1 MKKLTN
7 KQKTILKRV
16 LFGIQCAL
24 IIVCVVFSIIVVAN
38 PGGFTDDKRGKR
50 SLFMTVESDSMS
62 PTIDKSDLIIT
73 SKPIETG
80 CYDLGTVVTF
90 VDKDGGFLF
99 YNTHRIVG
107 YKFTENSSDTNVLIA
122 YKFVSDGTDK
132 LENFNDILERY
143 PQAEFKSYITRG
155 DKYTLEKAG
164 KTDIS
169 QITDFSI
176 GAEMDDDIEHYN
188 STIVAQLDYTIGGL
202 GGALKWL
209 REPTNFFLVII
220 LPLILLFAYNIFSIV
235 RIIVKGKI
243 QKAKDESKID
253 ENEIKRQAIK
263 DYFMS
268 MGLSSEEATNK
279 AYEQFPLKTETNKIE
294 NNANEPVLE
303 ENKTEEL
310 SQENIEENKD

>member
-1 MKKLTN
+1 MKKLTD

-38 PGGFTDDKRGKR
+38 PGGFNDDKSGRR
-50 SLFMTVESDSMS
+50 SLFMTVESPSMS
-62 PTIDKSDLIIT
+62 PTIDESDLIIT
-73 SKPIETG
+73 SKPIESG
-80 CYDLGTVVTF
+80 YYDLGTVVTF

-107 YKFTENSSDTNVLIA
+107 YRYFDQTGTYTEGNVVYL
-122 YKFVSDGTDK
+122 KVGT
-132 LENFNDILERY
+132 LETAEQFATLY
-143 PQAEFKSYITRG
+143 PNYTIHSYVTRG
-155 DKYTLEKAG
+155 DKYTLSESG

-169 QITDFSI
+169 QVTDFSI
-176 GAEMDDDIEHYN
+176 GANLDDDIPHVN

-202 GGALKWL
+202 GSALKWL
-209 REPTNFFLVII
+209 REPTNFFLIII
-220 LPLILLFAYNIFSIV
+220 LPLILLFAYNIFSMV

-243 QKAKDESKID
+243 QKAKEENKID

-268 MGLSSEEATNK
+268 IGLSSEEATNK
-279 AYEQFPLKTETNKIE
+279 AYEQFPLKTETNKEE
-294 NNANEPVLE
+294 NNADETVLD

-310 SQENIEENKD
+310 SQENIEEIKD

>member
-1 MKKLTN
+1 MKKLTD

-24 IIVCVVFSIIVVAN
+24 IIVCVIFSIIVVAN
-38 PGGFTDDKRGKR
+38 PGGFNDDKSGKR

-62 PTIDKSDLIIT
+62 PTIDKNDLIIT
-73 SKPIETG
+73 DKPIETG
-80 CYDLGTVVTF
+80 HYDLGTVVTF
-90 VDKDGGFLF
+90 VDKAGGLLF

-107 YKFTENSSDTNVLIA
+107 YRYFDQTGKYVEGNVVYL
-122 YKFVSDGTDK
+122 KVGT
-132 LENFNDILERY
+132 LETIEQFESLY
-143 PQAEFKSYITRG
+143 PNYTFHSYVTRG

-169 QITDFSI
+169 QVTDFSI
-176 GAEMDDDIEHYN
+176 GADKDDNIVHVN

-209 REPTNFFLVII
+209 RDPSNFFLVII
-220 LPLILLFAYNIFSIV
+220 LPLILLFAYNIFSMV

-268 MGLSSEEATNK
+268 TGLSIEEATNK
-279 AYEQFPLKTETNKIE
+279 AYEQFPIKTETKKEE
-294 NNANEPVLE
+294 NNADEPVLE
-303 ENKTEEL
+303 DNKTEEI
-310 SQENIEENKD
+310 SQENIEENKE